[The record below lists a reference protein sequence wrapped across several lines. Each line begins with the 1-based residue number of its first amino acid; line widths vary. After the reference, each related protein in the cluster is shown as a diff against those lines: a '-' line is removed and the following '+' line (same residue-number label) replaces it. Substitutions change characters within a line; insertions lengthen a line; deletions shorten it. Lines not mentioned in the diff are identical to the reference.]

1 MAKRVLLTCIG
12 IFLAAVGVAFNA
24 GAGFGNDPVGIFYD
38 GIRAALNLSAAALGT
53 ASNVVNVALTV
64 LLFFIGRKYV
74 NVGTI
79 LYIIPYGTCVS
90 VGTMLYPILFSEDGI
105 STRVFAAVVGCVLLY
120 TGIAMIVTADVGMD
134 PMTGIAMVIADK
146 LHLEFRQAKW
156 IFDGTMTVL
165 GFILGGTLGVITII
179 TALTAGPSI
188 QFIAGLMKKMKRTD
202 AAIMPEKEALPQ
214 E

>member
-1 MAKRVLLTCIG
+1 MAKRVLLTCID

-74 NVGTI
+74 NVGT
-79 LYIIPYGTCVS
+79 
-90 VGTMLYPILFSEDGI
+90 MLYPILFSGDGI